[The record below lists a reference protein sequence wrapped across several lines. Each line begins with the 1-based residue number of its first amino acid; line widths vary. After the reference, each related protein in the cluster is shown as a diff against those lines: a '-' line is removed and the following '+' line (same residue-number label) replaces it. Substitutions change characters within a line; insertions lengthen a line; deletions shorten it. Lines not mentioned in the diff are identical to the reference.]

1 MDTVVIYPGRFHPFH
16 KGHKS
21 VYDTLVK
28 RFGKNRVYIATS
40 NKVDPPKSPFTFDEK
55 RAMMALTGVDQSRV
69 VQVKNPYQATEITDN
84 FDPQNTIALF
94 AVSDKDMA
102 EDPRF
107 SFKPRKDGQ
116 PSYYQPA
123 QKDMAGF
130 DKHAYIVTIPTLQF
144 NVLGK
149 PMQSASEFRA
159 NFAGADSQTQKAM
172 ITDLFGRYDPKIHN
186 TMSQKIV
193 EQLVRA
199 DQILDQLIELGAD
212 DCYIL
217 EACIRVDTLV
227 ENINMKQR
235 KQTLYQAIMEGG
247 HSLPVNEAELACP
260 VAAGD
265 LAVNTEN
272 RDRTIKQFNYGPLN
286 VDVPGDY
293 WKDIG
298 EYWNTSEEAARAS
311 NCGNCVAFDISE
323 RMKDCLPGD
332 TFDDD
337 GELGYCW
344 MHHFK
349 CHSARSCHTWAKG
362 GPIKTEKESAE
373 WQGKA
378 FGVKEEITDF
388 NTEDPMNSVIAI
400 RGIGTMSISSAL
412 KQVSEMASSIAN
424 LAKVK
429 DAKGIQDNFDRY
441 MGLLATYNDGIQEAY
456 SELAVQRKRG
466 GTASRGIDKDIEEN
480 YLVATPANPLAMT
493 GMPSRG
499 GVGKDA
505 LGTLN
510 VVSKSAQKSYDD
522 YDKKQQA
529 QDARQGALQSQIDKI
544 KPAKPVPGLAQPKPK
559 ANEARKDFNLDDVD
573 PRFKNILKTAIVKY
587 PFAKDSMDALLHM
600 MMDQM
605 KTDKK
610 QDSEISRL
618 DKENDTQDNEISRV
632 DRDIENLTFARE
644 GKDLVP
650 VKPKDTS
657 DKLSV
662 LEPSVSLD
670 DAEQMFIKLLRQQEL
685 AKSLRKNNEEKEL
698 GEHCGDP
705 MADDHKPVRMLLMKL
720 YDKEM
725 QCQPGS
731 PEHFEV
737 MQMIDGC
744 RKNIGLEEGF
754 TDYVKDQI
762 AKRKATFSGKRQK

>member
-21 VYDTLVK
+21 VYDALVK
-28 RFGKNRVYIATS
+28 RFGKNSVYIATS

-55 RAMMALTGVDQSRV
+55 RAMMALTGVDPSRV

-84 FDPQNTIALF
+84 YDPQNTIALF

-107 SFKPRKDGQ
+107 SFKPRTDGQ

-123 QKDMAGF
+123 SKDMQGF
-130 DKHAYIVTIPTLQF
+130 DKHGYIITVPTLQF

-149 PMQSASEFRA
+149 PMRSASEFRA
-159 NFAGADSQTQKAM
+159 NFAQADSETQKAM
-172 ITDLFGRYDPKIHN
+172 ITDLFGRYDPKTHS
-186 TMSQKIV
+186 TMSQKIN
-193 EQLVRA
+193 EQLERA

-227 ENINMKQR
+227 ENLNMKQR
-235 KQTLYQAIMEGG
+235 KKSLYQAIMEGG
-247 HSLPVNEAELACP
+247 HSLPIREEELACP

-293 WKDIG
+293 WKDIA
-298 EYWNTSEEAARAS
+298 EYWDTTEEAAKAS

-412 KQVSEMASSIAN
+412 EKVSEMALDIAK
-424 LAKVK
+424 LGAMK
-429 DAKGIQDNFDRY
+429 DAKNVQDNLPRY
-441 MGLLATYNDGIQEAY
+441 MDLLATYNESIQEAY
-456 SELAVQRKRG
+456 SELAQQRKRG
-466 GTASRGIDKDIEEN
+466 GTASKGIDKDI
-480 YLVATPANPLAMT
+480 
-493 GMPSRG
+493 S
-499 GVGKDA
+499 
-505 LGTLN
+505 
-510 VVSKSAQKSYDD
+510 
-522 YDKKQQA
+522 
-529 QDARQGALQSQIDKI
+529 
-544 KPAKPVPGLAQPKPK
+544 
-559 ANEARKDFNLDDVD
+559 
-573 PRFKNILKTAIVKY
+573 
-587 PFAKDSMDALLHM
+587 
-600 MMDQM
+600 
-605 KTDKK
+605 
-610 QDSEISRL
+610 
-618 DKENDTQDNEISRV
+618 
-632 DRDIENLTFARE
+632 
-644 GKDLVP
+644 
-650 VKPKDTS
+650 
-657 DKLSV
+657 
-662 LEPSVSLD
+662 
-670 DAEQMFIKLLRQQEL
+670 
-685 AKSLRKNNEEKEL
+685 
-698 GEHCGDP
+698 EHCGDP
-705 MADDHKPVRMLLMKL
+705 MADDHKPMRMLLMKL

-744 RKNIGLEEGF
+744 RKNIGLDEGF
-754 TDYVKDQI
+754 LDTITKPVKAVVDKTVKDFKDR
-762 AKRKATFSGKRQK
+762 KRLFGKGKA

>member
-21 VYDTLVK
+21 VYDALVK

-55 RAMMALTGVDQSRV
+55 RAMMALTGVDPSRV

-84 FDPQNTIALF
+84 YDPQNTIALF

-107 SFKPRKDGQ
+107 SFKPRTDGQ

-123 QKDMAGF
+123 SKDMQGF
-130 DKHAYIVTIPTLQF
+130 DKHGYIITVPTLQF

-149 PMQSASEFRA
+149 PMRSASEFRA
-159 NFAGADSQTQKAM
+159 NFAQADSETQKAM
-172 ITDLFGRYDPKIHN
+172 ITDLFGRYDPKTHS
-186 TMSQKIV
+186 TMSQKIN
-193 EQLVRA
+193 EQLERA

-227 ENINMKQR
+227 ENLNMKQR
-235 KQTLYQAIMEGG
+235 KKSLYQAIMEGG
-247 HSLPVNEAELACP
+247 HSLPIREEELACP

-293 WKDIG
+293 WKDIA
-298 EYWNTSEEAARAS
+298 EYWDTTEEAAKAS

-412 KQVSEMASSIAN
+412 EKVSEMALDIAK
-424 LAKVK
+424 LGAMK
-429 DAKGIQDNFDRY
+429 DAKNVQDNLPRY
-441 MGLLATYNDGIQEAY
+441 MDLLATYNESIQEAY
-456 SELAVQRKRG
+456 SELAQQRKRG
-466 GTASRGIDKDIEEN
+466 GTASKGIDKDI
-480 YLVATPANPLAMT
+480 
-493 GMPSRG
+493 S
-499 GVGKDA
+499 
-505 LGTLN
+505 
-510 VVSKSAQKSYDD
+510 
-522 YDKKQQA
+522 
-529 QDARQGALQSQIDKI
+529 
-544 KPAKPVPGLAQPKPK
+544 
-559 ANEARKDFNLDDVD
+559 
-573 PRFKNILKTAIVKY
+573 
-587 PFAKDSMDALLHM
+587 
-600 MMDQM
+600 
-605 KTDKK
+605 
-610 QDSEISRL
+610 
-618 DKENDTQDNEISRV
+618 
-632 DRDIENLTFARE
+632 
-644 GKDLVP
+644 
-650 VKPKDTS
+650 
-657 DKLSV
+657 
-662 LEPSVSLD
+662 
-670 DAEQMFIKLLRQQEL
+670 
-685 AKSLRKNNEEKEL
+685 
-698 GEHCGDP
+698 EHCGDP
-705 MADDHKPVRMLLMKL
+705 MADDHKPMRMLLMKL

-744 RKNIGLEEGF
+744 RKNIGLDEGF
-754 TDYVKDQI
+754 LDTITKPVKAVVDKTVKDFKDR
-762 AKRKATFSGKRQK
+762 KRLFGKGKA

>member
-21 VYDTLVK
+21 VYDALVK

-55 RAMMALTGVDQSRV
+55 RAMMALTGVDPSRV

-84 FDPQNTIALF
+84 YDPQNTIALF

-123 QKDMAGF
+123 SKDMQGF
-130 DKHAYIVTIPTLQF
+130 DKHGYIVTVPTLQF

-149 PMQSASEFRA
+149 PMRSASEFRA
-159 NFAGADSQTQKAM
+159 NFARADSETQRAM
-172 ITDLFGRYDPKIHN
+172 ITDLFGQYDPKTHN
-186 TMSQKIV
+186 TMAQKIV
-193 EQLVRA
+193 EQLIRA
-199 DQILDQLIELGAD
+199 DEILDKLIEMGAD

-217 EACIRVDTLV
+217 EACIRVESLV
-227 ENINMKQR
+227 ESINMKQR

-247 HSLPVNEAELACP
+247 HSLPVTEAELACP

-286 VDVPGDY
+286 VDIPGDY
-293 WKDIG
+293 WEKIAD
-298 EYWNTSEEAARAS
+298 YWDTTEQAAKAS

-412 KQVSEMASSIAN
+412 EKVSEMAMDIAK
-424 LAKVK
+424 LGAMK
-429 DAKGIQDNFDRY
+429 DAKNVQDNLPRY
-441 MGLLATYNDGIQEAY
+441 MDLLATYNESIQEAY
-456 SELAVQRKRG
+456 RELAQQRKRG
-466 GTASRGIDKDIEEN
+466 GTASRGIDKDISE
-480 YLVATPANPLAMT
+480 A
-493 GMPSRG
+493 
-499 GVGKDA
+499 
-505 LGTLN
+505 
-510 VVSKSAQKSYDD
+510 KSD
-522 YDKKQQA
+522 
-529 QDARQGALQSQIDKI
+529 
-544 KPAKPVPGLAQPKPK
+544 
-559 ANEARKDFNLDDVD
+559 NLSTDNVD
-573 PRFKNILKTAIVKY
+573 PRFKNLIKTAIIKY
-587 PFAKDSMDALLHM
+587 PFAKDAMDAVLHM
-600 MMDQM
+600 MSDKL
-605 KTDKK
+605 KTDAAQSADIK
-610 QDSEISRL
+610 RL
-618 DKENDTQDNEISRV
+618 DKENDAQDTEI
-632 DRDIENLTFARE
+632 D
-644 GKDLVP
+644 DLE
-650 VKPKDTS
+650 K
-657 DKLSV
+657 
-662 LEPSVSLD
+662 
-670 DAEQMFIKLLRQQEL
+670 QI
-685 AKSLRKNNEEKEL
+685 AK
-698 GEHCGDP
+698 EHCGDP
-705 MADDHKPVRMLLMKL
+705 MAHEHAPGRTLLMKL
-720 YDKEM
+720 YKKEM
-725 QCQPGS
+725 ECKPGS

-737 MQMIDGC
+737 MKMIDGC
-744 RKNIGLEEGF
+744 RKNIGLEEGMWD
-754 TDYVKDQI
+754 TVTKTVGGAAKAVGKTVQGAVDQ
-762 AKRKATFSGKRQK
+762 RTATLTGGKKKSVSSFRPS

>member
-1 MDTVVIYPGRFHPFH
+1 MR
-16 KGHKS
+16 
-21 VYDTLVK
+21 L
-28 RFGKNRVYIATS
+28 R
-40 NKVDPPKSPFTFDEK
+40 E
-55 RAMMALTGVDQSRV
+55 
-69 VQVKNPYQATEITDN
+69 
-84 FDPQNTIALF
+84 
-94 AVSDKDMA
+94 
-102 EDPRF
+102 
-107 SFKPRKDGQ
+107 
-116 PSYYQPA
+116 
-123 QKDMAGF
+123 
-130 DKHAYIVTIPTLQF
+130 
-144 NVLGK
+144 
-149 PMQSASEFRA
+149 
-159 NFAGADSQTQKAM
+159 
-172 ITDLFGRYDPKIHN
+172 
-186 TMSQKIV
+186 IV
-193 EQLVRA
+193 EQ
-199 DQILDQLIELGAD
+199 
-212 DCYIL
+212 
-217 EACIRVDTLV
+217 
-227 ENINMKQR
+227 K
-235 KQTLYQAIMEGG
+235 
-247 HSLPVNEAELACP
+247 LACP
-260 VAAGD
+260 VATQD
-265 LAVNTEN
+265 LQVNTEN

-298 EYWNTSEEAARAS
+298 EYWNTSEEAAKAS

-412 KQVSEMASSIAN
+412 EKVSEMAMDIAK
-424 LAKVK
+424 LGAMK
-429 DAKGIQDNFDRY
+429 DAKNVQDNLPRY
-441 MGLLATYNDGIQEAY
+441 MDLLATYNESIQEAY
-456 SELAVQRKRG
+456 RELAQQRKRG

-480 YLVATPANPLAMT
+480 YLVATPANPLAMM
-493 GMPSRG
+493 GQPSRG

-510 VVSKSAQKSYDD
+510 VVSPRAQKHYDELN
-522 YDKKQQA
+522 KKQQA
-529 QDARQGALQSQIDKI
+529 QDARQGALQSQIDQI
-544 KPAKPVPGLAQPKPK
+544 KPAKPVPGLAQRKVK
-559 ANEARKDFNLDDVD
+559 ATEARKDFNLDDVD

-610 QDSEISRL
+610 QDSEINRL
-618 DKENDTQDNEISRV
+618 DKENDTQDNEINRV
-632 DRDIENLTFARE
+632 DRDIEKLTFARE

-650 VKPKDTS
+650 SNPKDTS

-662 LEPSVSLD
+662 MEPSASLD
-670 DAEQMFIKLLRQQEL
+670 DVEQTFIKLLRQQEL
-685 AKSLRKNNEEKEL
+685 AKALRKNNEEKEL

-705 MADDHKPVRMLLMKL
+705 MAHDHKPGRVLLMKL
-720 YDKEM
+720 YKKEM
-725 QCQPGS
+725 QCKPGS

-737 MQMIDGC
+737 MKMIDGC
-744 RKNIGLEEGF
+744 RKNIGLDEGIMDKVV
-754 TDYVKDQI
+754 DYAKSQV
-762 AKRKATFSGKRQK
+762 AKRKATFSGKKQT

>member
-21 VYDTLVK
+21 VYDALVK

-55 RAMMALTGVDQSRV
+55 RAMMALTGVDPSRV
-69 VQVKNPYQATEITDN
+69 VQTKNPYQATEITDN
-84 FDPQNTIALF
+84 FDPQNTTALF

-107 SFKPRKDGQ
+107 SFKPKKDGS

-123 QKDMAGF
+123 QKDMRPMSEHG
-130 DKHAYIVTIPTLQF
+130 YIITVPTLQF

-149 PMQSASEFRA
+149 PMRSASEFRA
-159 NFAGADSQTQKAM
+159 NFAVADSETQKAM
-172 ITDLFGRYDPKIHN
+172 ITDLFGRYDPKTHS
-186 TMSQKIV
+186 TMSQKIN

-227 ENINMKQR
+227 ESITMKQR

-247 HSLPVNEAELACP
+247 HSLPVMEAELACP
-260 VAAGD
+260 LATQD

-298 EYWNTSEEAARAS
+298 EYWNTSEEAALAS

-378 FGVKEEITDF
+378 FGGQGVKEEITDF
-388 NTEDPMNSVIAI
+388 NKEDPMNRVIAI

-412 KQVSEMASSIAN
+412 KEVSEMASTFAN
-424 LAKVK
+424 LAKVRH
-429 DAKGIQDNFDRY
+429 AKGIQDNFDRY
-441 MGLLATYNDGIQEAY
+441 MSLLNAYNTSIQEAY
-456 SELAVQRKRG
+456 SELAQQRRRG
-466 GTASRGIDKDIEEN
+466 GTASRGIDKDISEVMSQDRLNKFLGKKDDDDKDYKKE
-480 YLVATPANPLAMT
+480 LEVIPLGPGT
-493 GMPSRG
+493 NKKG
-499 GVGKDA
+499 GRPPLDF
-505 LGTLN
+505 
-510 VVSKSAQKSYDD
+510 D
-522 YDKKQQA
+522 YF
-529 QDARQGALQSQIDKI
+529 G
-544 KPAKPVPGLAQPKPK
+544 
-559 ANEARKDFNLDDVD
+559 DFN
-573 PRFKNILKTAIVKY
+573 
-587 PFAKDSMDALLHM
+587 
-600 MMDQM
+600 
-605 KTDKK
+605 
-610 QDSEISRL
+610 
-618 DKENDTQDNEISRV
+618 
-632 DRDIENLTFARE
+632 
-644 GKDLVP
+644 
-650 VKPKDTS
+650 
-657 DKLSV
+657 
-662 LEPSVSLD
+662 
-670 DAEQMFIKLLRQQEL
+670 
-685 AKSLRKNNEEKEL
+685 
-698 GEHCGDP
+698 EHCGDP
-705 MADDHKPVRMLLMKL
+705 MADDHKPMRMLLMKL

-744 RKNIGLEEGF
+744 RKNIGLSENVF
-754 TDYVKDQI
+754 TDVVNKVKGDFK
-762 AKRKATFSGKRQK
+762 KRKRLFGKGKA

>member
-21 VYDTLVK
+21 VYDALVK
-28 RFGKNRVYIATS
+28 RFGKNSVYIATS

-55 RAMMALTGVDQSRV
+55 RAMMALTGVNPSRV

-84 FDPQNTIALF
+84 YDPQNTIALF

-107 SFKPRKDGQ
+107 SFKPRTDGQ

-123 QKDMAGF
+123 SKDMQGF
-130 DKHAYIVTIPTLQF
+130 DKHGYIITVPTLQF

-149 PMQSASEFRA
+149 PMRSASEFRA
-159 NFAGADSQTQKAM
+159 NFAQADSETQKAM
-172 ITDLFGRYDPKIHN
+172 ITDLFGRYDPKTHS
-186 TMSQKIV
+186 TMSQKIN
-193 EQLVRA
+193 EQLERA

-227 ENINMKQR
+227 ENLNMKQR
-235 KQTLYQAIMEGG
+235 KKSLYQAIMEGG
-247 HSLPVNEAELACP
+247 HSLPIREEELACP

-293 WKDIG
+293 WKDIA
-298 EYWNTSEEAARAS
+298 EYWDTTEEAAKAS

-412 KQVSEMASSIAN
+412 EKVSEMALDIAK
-424 LAKVK
+424 LGAMK
-429 DAKGIQDNFDRY
+429 DAKNVQDNLPRY
-441 MGLLATYNDGIQEAY
+441 MDLLATYNESIQEAY
-456 SELAVQRKRG
+456 SELAQQRKRG
-466 GTASRGIDKDIEEN
+466 GTASKGIDKDI
-480 YLVATPANPLAMT
+480 
-493 GMPSRG
+493 S
-499 GVGKDA
+499 
-505 LGTLN
+505 
-510 VVSKSAQKSYDD
+510 
-522 YDKKQQA
+522 
-529 QDARQGALQSQIDKI
+529 
-544 KPAKPVPGLAQPKPK
+544 
-559 ANEARKDFNLDDVD
+559 
-573 PRFKNILKTAIVKY
+573 
-587 PFAKDSMDALLHM
+587 
-600 MMDQM
+600 
-605 KTDKK
+605 
-610 QDSEISRL
+610 
-618 DKENDTQDNEISRV
+618 
-632 DRDIENLTFARE
+632 
-644 GKDLVP
+644 
-650 VKPKDTS
+650 
-657 DKLSV
+657 
-662 LEPSVSLD
+662 
-670 DAEQMFIKLLRQQEL
+670 
-685 AKSLRKNNEEKEL
+685 
-698 GEHCGDP
+698 EHCGDP
-705 MADDHKPVRMLLMKL
+705 MADDHKPMRMLLMKL

-744 RKNIGLEEGF
+744 RKNIGLDEGF
-754 TDYVKDQI
+754 LDTITKPVKAVVDKTVKDFKDR
-762 AKRKATFSGKRQK
+762 KRLFGKGKA

>member
-21 VYDTLVK
+21 VYDALVK

-55 RAMMALTGVDQSRV
+55 RAMMALTGVDPSRV

-84 FDPQNTIALF
+84 YDPQNTIALF

-123 QKDMAGF
+123 SKDMQGF
-130 DKHAYIVTIPTLQF
+130 DKHGYIITVPTLQF

-149 PMQSASEFRA
+149 PMRSASEFRA
-159 NFAGADSQTQKAM
+159 NFAQADSETQRAM
-172 ITDLFGRYDPKIHN
+172 ITDLFGQYDPKTHN
-186 TMSQKIV
+186 TMAQKIV

-199 DQILDQLIELGAD
+199 DEILDKLIEMGAD

-217 EACIRVDTLV
+217 EACIRVESLV
-227 ENINMKQR
+227 ESINMKQR

-293 WKDIG
+293 WEKIAD
-298 EYWNTSEEAARAS
+298 YWDTTEQAAKAS

-332 TFDDD
+332 TFYDD

-412 KQVSEMASSIAN
+412 EKVSEMAMDIAK
-424 LAKVK
+424 LGAMK
-429 DAKGIQDNFDRY
+429 DAKNVQDNLPRY
-441 MGLLATYNDGIQEAY
+441 MDLLATYNESIQEAY
-456 SELAVQRKRG
+456 RELAQQRKRG
-466 GTASRGIDKDIEEN
+466 GTASRGIDKDISEAKSDN
-480 YLVATPANPLAMT
+480 
-493 GMPSRG
+493 
-499 GVGKDA
+499 
-505 LGTLN
+505 LN
-510 VVSKSAQKSYDD
+510 TD
-522 YDKKQQA
+522 
-529 QDARQGALQSQIDKI
+529 
-544 KPAKPVPGLAQPKPK
+544 
-559 ANEARKDFNLDDVD
+559 NVD
-573 PRFKNILKTAIVKY
+573 PRFKNLIKTAILKY
-587 PFAKDSMDALLHM
+587 PFAKDAMDAVLHM
-600 MMDQM
+600 MSDKL
-605 KTDKK
+605 KTDAEQSADIK
-610 QDSEISRL
+610 RL
-618 DKENDTQDNEISRV
+618 DKENDSQDTEI
-632 DRDIENLTFARE
+632 D
-644 GKDLVP
+644 DLE
-650 VKPKDTS
+650 K
-657 DKLSV
+657 
-662 LEPSVSLD
+662 
-670 DAEQMFIKLLRQQEL
+670 QI
-685 AKSLRKNNEEKEL
+685 AK
-698 GEHCGDP
+698 EHCGDP
-705 MADDHKPVRMLLMKL
+705 MAHDHAPGRMLLMKL
-720 YDKEM
+720 YKKEM

-737 MQMIDGC
+737 MKMIDGC
-744 RKNIGLEEGF
+744 RKNIGLEEGMWD
-754 TDYVKDQI
+754 TVTKTVG
-762 AKRKATFSGKRQK
+762 KAAQAVGKTVQGAVDNRTATLTGGKKKSASSFRPS